1 MLNVSLLAAPPVAA
15 LAIYDS
21 LVALGLGTIG
31 AWIDCA
37 KRLDIAATEAR
48 LLGQI
53 GQHRKLRARADDCR
67 ARARRLVVVE
77 VGS

>member
-31 AWIDCA
+31 AWTDCA
-37 KRLDIAATEAR
+37 RRLDLAAAEAKHAA
-48 LLGQI
+48 QA
-53 GQHRKLRARADDCR
+53 RKMRARADDCR
-67 ARARRLVVVE
+67 ARARRMVVVE
-77 VGS
+77 VVL

>member
-1 MLNVSLLAAPPVAA
+1 MLNVSILAAPPVAA

-31 AWIDCA
+31 AWTDCA
-37 KRLDIAATEAR
+37 ARLDIAASEAKHVS
-48 LLGQI
+48 QA
-53 GQHRKLRARADDCR
+53 RKLRARADDCR

-77 VGS
+77 VSL